1 MNRDGEG
8 NPDDLKTRT
17 KAFALRIIL
26 LYVAL
31 WRSAFLLHPS
41 AFILGVRP
49 VACAAACPSLLWPD
63 VI

>member
-41 AFILGVRP
+41 AFILHPWSAPSGLCCGLP
-49 VACAAACPSLLWPD
+49 VTIVA
-63 VI
+63 